1 MSSDA
6 GSGSGNP
13 EQGAPQQPQQ
23 GAPQQGAPQQGAP
36 WGTPPSGP
44 PPAGAPWGTPQGVP
58 PQMPPQGM
66 PPQTPPGYPQGYWP
80 GQPQP
85 GWGQPGWPPPQP
97 RKSNRGCI
105 IAAIV
110 GLVLLGVVV
119 VSCVAL
125 LAVNFGPAVA
135 KGLEIQNNSG
145 GQISSVSYN
154 IVNGH
159 AEFQFRLSSAVTDP
173 ETAGPQ
179 LACNV
184 VRPAL
189 RGTEWENTD
198 FVIIDSRGFMVA
210 SNLTPCP

>member
-13 EQGAPQQPQQ
+13 EQGT
-23 GAPQQGAPQQGAP
+23 PQQGAP
-36 WGTPPSGP
+36 WGTAPAGP
-44 PPAGAPWGTPQGVP
+44 PPGGAPWGTP
-58 PQMPPQGM
+58 PQASQTPPQGM
-66 PPQTPPGYPQGYWP
+66 PPQMPPQGYWP

-105 IAAIV
+105 IAAVV
-110 GLVLLGVVV
+110 GLALVGVVV
-119 VSCVAL
+119 VSCFAL

-135 KGLEIQNNSG
+135 KGLEIQNASG
-145 GQISSVSYN
+145 GQIASVSYTV
-154 IVNGH
+154 VNGH
-159 AEFQFRLSSAVTDP
+159 AEFQFRLSSSVADP
-173 ETAGPQ
+173 RTAGPD
-179 LACNV
+179 LACSV

-189 RGTEWENTD
+189 RGTEWQNTD
-198 FVIIDSRGFMVA
+198 FVIYDSRGFMVA